1 MTSPILHVAVTGS
14 APAGDEQ
21 RGRLAIEAAGWLLAP
36 GFEQHHLVDVRHD
49 GEYGV
54 AELLSQ
60 ADRSLTN
67 ITVSEVGDLWVS
79 SSAHASHL
87 DLALALPRHKATE
100 SGSEETW
107 LKAQLMREHGVPVV
121 VVWRDRIYPFG
132 DRAAALIHSQAGRR
146 QILIDPHGGVGIR
159 DIGTPF

>member
-14 APAGDEQ
+14 APKGDE
-21 RGRLAIEAAGWLLAP
+21 RLGRHAIEAAGWLLAP
-36 GFEQHHLVDVRHD
+36 GFEQHHLVNVRHD
-49 GEYGV
+49 GEPGI

-60 ADRSLTN
+60 ADRSLAN
-67 ITVSEVGDLWVS
+67 ITVSETPDLWLN
-79 SSAHASHL
+79 SSAHASRL

-107 LKAQLMREHGVPVV
+107 LKAQLMREHGVPVFI
-121 VVWRDRIYPFG
+121 VWRDRIYPYDG
-132 DRAAALIHSQAGRR
+132 RAEALLRR
-146 QILIDPHGGVGIR
+146 QAERRRVVVDPHGGVGIR